1 MVAKIKEALGGS
13 VADKTIAVLGLTFKP
28 ETDDMRDA
36 PSLAILPALADKG
49 AIIKAHDP
57 EGMAEAKALLPDTIQ
72 LVDNIETAVQ
82 NADAIV
88 LLTEWNQYRGLNLG
102 NIRSAMQGNVFVD
115 LRNVYEQDL
124 VQRHG
129 FVYTCVGR

>member
-1 MVAKIKEALGGS
+1 
-13 VADKTIAVLGLTFKP
+13 
-28 ETDDMRDA
+28 
-36 PSLAILPALADKG
+36 
-49 AIIKAHDP
+49 
-57 EGMAEAKALLPDTIQ
+57 MAEAKALLPDTIQ

-102 NIRSAMQGNVFVD
+102 NIRSAMQGNAFVD
-115 LRNVYEQDL
+115 LRNVYERDL